1 MHLTRST
8 QVNAPAERVWSL
20 VSDLPAMGR
29 LSPENV
35 GGEWRKGASG
45 PAVGARFRGH
55 NRKGW
60 RRWSTDVLVTR
71 CEPGQSFAIA
81 VSSFGIP
88 VAEWAYEIAPHED
101 GGCTVAESWADRRPG
116 WFKGPASLV
125 TGGGYADTADVAANL
140 DSTLEALRQLAE
152 RADTD
157 N

>member
-8 QVNAPAERVWSL
+8 RIDAPADLVWSM
-20 VSDLPAMGR
+20 VSDLPGMGS

-35 GGEWRKGASG
+35 GGEWRKGATG

-55 NRKGW
+55 NRKRW

-71 CEPGQSFAIA
+71 CEPGRSFGFS

-88 VAEWAYEIAPHED
+88 VAEWAYALEAGQ

-116 WFKGPASLV
+116 WFKRVASVV
-125 TGGGYADTADVAANL
+125 TGGGYADTADVAANI
-140 DSTLEALRQLAE
+140 DATLAALKARAEAASQK
-152 RADTD
+152 
-157 N
+157 